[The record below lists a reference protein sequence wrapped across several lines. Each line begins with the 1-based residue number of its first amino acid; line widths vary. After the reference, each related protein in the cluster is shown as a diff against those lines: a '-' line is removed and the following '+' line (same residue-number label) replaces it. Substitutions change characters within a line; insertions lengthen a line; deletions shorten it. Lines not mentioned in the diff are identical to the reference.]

1 MKPKQAWVRL
11 LTESNRL
18 GRRYRPSRDKQRQR
32 NDDLKAVA
40 LCLLRKKLA

>member
-1 MKPKQAWVRL
+1 MKSKTWIKL

-18 GRRYRPSRDKQRQR
+18 ARRYRPGRDKQRQR

-40 LCLLRKKLA
+40 LCVLRKKMA